1 MFTEEE
7 NSCGRANACPIIL
20 CVDDEP
26 NLLKIRQLVLL
37 GAGYRVLTAESGN
50 RALEIFRRQR
60 VDLVISDHLL
70 PDISGAQV
78 AVAMKRMKPNVPII
92 LLTGLPEAPE
102 GAEHA
107 DMFLT
112 KGMSVPEFL
121 RSIAKLL
128 TPIEGRAS

>member
-1 MFTEEE
+1 VLKQEEKPVVPPGPH
-7 NSCGRANACPIIL
+7 SVIL

-26 NLLKIRQLVLL
+26 NLLKVRQLVLVR
-37 GAGYRVLTAESGN
+37 AGYQVLTAENGHA
-50 RALEIFRRQR
+50 ALEVFKRQR

-78 AVAMKRMKPNVPII
+78 TVEMKRMKPNVPII
-92 LLTGLPEAPE
+92 LLTGLAEAPE

-107 DMFLT
+107 DIFLT

-121 RSIAKLL
+121 ASVAKLL
-128 TPIEGRAS
+128 THNQERAS

>member
-7 NSCGRANACPIIL
+7 NSCVRANACPIIL

-37 GAGYRVLTAESGN
+37 GAGYRVLTAESGHA
-50 RALEIFRRQR
+50 ALELFKRQR

-78 AVAMKRMKPNVPII
+78 AVEMKNMQPSVPII

-112 KGMSVPEFL
+112 KGISVPEFL
-121 RSIAKLL
+121 ASVAKLL
-128 TPIEGRAS
+128 TRDEIRAS